1 MGGRRI
7 AGALLLMA
15 LAARLGGAAEVP
27 RLLADINTKPPAPD
41 PSANPPL
48 PLGFFQI
55 GDRLF
60 FSTADANSEDEGVL
74 WSTDGTLA
82 GTEAVSSTLCPS
94 PCGGIT
100 PVATLGGG
108 VVLKAGR
115 ATGVFAPWRLWRT
128 DGTAA
133 GTVPLTETLIS
144 LDSETLVEGPS
155 PGSGLLFFAGCRQ
168 DRTCALWRTDGTPS
182 GTAPLPGLVPYAL
195 PRIPTV
201 WNGKLYLLAEIETL
215 GLGLWAT
222 DGTAEGTRF
231 LASVQEASDYEAR
244 VLASPVGLFFTSGL
258 GGEDLWVTDGTPG
271 GERLLH
277 DFEPP
282 GCTIVHPHYCG
293 IPDVNSLVALDGG
306 VYFLVHRVNQ
316 PAEIWSSDGT
326 ASGTRPIIQLSNGVA
341 PDMGSFHRLG
351 SHWIFSVYA
360 QLNTRSLWKADAD
373 FSHLEP
379 LASCEGGVCPDAL
392 GFLAESPDSKGLL
405 FLGKDPLHGVELWVT
420 DGTGV
425 RRLTDACPGACD
437 GLNSDT
443 YYFSPVLGTFQGRTW
458 FRAFPAET
466 SYAHQDEL
474 WTTDG
479 TPTGTRRVAGH
490 TTSVSFFHGLAY
502 FGMGDPSGVA
512 LWASDGTPAGT
523 HPAIPLQA
531 FAPGSYPSIVPV
543 RGGALMLAH
552 DGERL
557 RLWRSDGTPAGT
569 VPLAGFEV
577 PSPFGYFT
585 PLFKVG
591 GGLHYFEVYR
601 PAPTP
606 ENPNGTRTELWR
618 TNGTSRGTRKVATL
632 NRSQFT
638 VLRTAWAGKL
648 LFLVQEGD
656 KCAFWSSDGTSG
668 GTGEILAMPPGTRCP
683 TAVQDFGS
691 SFLFVART
699 LRAEG
704 FVPQI
709 FLSDGTPGE
718 TRQLSN
724 VRDAREPLYSGDHVL
739 VGGTAFFRLYG
750 RSVGEFEVWR
760 TDGTSA
766 GTRRAFKLLEPASLR
781 GFRGSLY
788 FTAAVAQADGPHGLL
803 RISADGGGPV
813 LLAEVTPDLPRAAV
827 PAGDRLF
834 FVAEDAG
841 RGAELWVTD
850 GTPQGTRPVFDV
862 WPGPES
868 SRIADLTADG
878 NRVFFSANDGEHGRE
893 LWVSDGTTAG
903 TRMVW
908 DLNPGGFSS
917 YPQNLVVSGDDLFFA
932 AFDDESGTEPWTLR
946 LERSVH

>member
-1 MGGRRI
+1 MRGRRI

-41 PSANPPL
+41 PYSNLPL
-48 PLGFFQI
+48 PLGFFQL

-60 FSTADANSEDEGVL
+60 FSTVDVNFEDEGIL

-82 GTEAVSSTLCPS
+82 GTEVVSSTLCPS
-94 PCGGIT
+94 PCASIT
-100 PVATLGGG
+100 PVAELGGG
-108 VVLKAGR
+108 VVLKIGR
-115 ATGVFAPWRLWRT
+115 ANSAPLRLWRT

-155 PGSGLLFFAGCRQ
+155 PGSSLLFFFGCLQ

-182 GTAPLPGLVPYAL
+182 GTAPLGLVPYAL

-201 WNGKLYLLAEIETL
+201 WNGKLYLLAETETL
-215 GLGLWAT
+215 GLGLWTT

-282 GCTIVHPHYCG
+282 GCTIGHPRSCN

-306 VYFLVHRVNQ
+306 VYFLVHPANQ

-326 ASGTRPIIQLSNGVA
+326 ASGTRPIVQLLNGVS
-341 PDMGSFHRLG
+341 PNLGSFHRLG
-351 SHWIFSVYA
+351 SQWVFLSYS
-360 QLNTRSLWKADAD
+360 QLNTRSLWRVDAD
-373 FSHLEP
+373 FTHFEP
-379 LASCEGGVCPDAL
+379 LSCDGGVCPDAL
-392 GFLAESPDSKGLL
+392 GFLAASPDSRGLL
-405 FLGKDPLHGVELWVT
+405 FLGKDPLHGVELWAT

-443 YYFSPVLGTFQGRTW
+443 YSFNPVLGTFQGRTW
-458 FRAFPAET
+458 FRAFSTET
-466 SYAHQDEL
+466 SDFSQDGL
-474 WTTDG
+474 WMT
-479 TPTGTRRVAGH
+479 
-490 TTSVSFFHGLAY
+490 
-502 FGMGDPSGVA
+502 
-512 LWASDGTPAGT
+512 DGTPAGT
-523 HPAIPLQA
+523 RRIAGHTASVELFHDLAYFGMADNLNVALWSSDGTPSGTRLAVPLRA
-531 FAPGSYPSIVPV
+531 FAPGSYPAIVPV
-543 RGGALMLAH
+543 QGGALMLAH

-557 RLWRSDGTPAGT
+557 LVWRSDGTPTGT
-569 VPLAGFEV
+569 VPLAGSEV
-577 PSPFGYFT
+577 RSPFGNFR
-585 PLFKVG
+585 PLFKAG
-591 GGLHYFEVYR
+591 DLHYFEAYR
-601 PAPTP
+601 PAPAP
-606 ENPNGTRTELWR
+606 DNPNGTRTEIWR

-632 NRSQFT
+632 SRAQFID
-638 VLRTAWAGKL
+638 LRTAWAGKL
-648 LFLVQEGD
+648 LFLVQGGD
-656 KCAFWSSDGTSG
+656 KCAFWSSDGTPG
-668 GTGEILAMPPGTRCP
+668 GTGEILPMPAGTRCP

-691 SFLFVART
+691 SFLFVARV

-709 FLSDGTPGE
+709 FLSDGTPGG

-724 VRDAREPLYSGDHVL
+724 IRGAREPLYSGDHVL

-750 RSVGEFEVWR
+750 RSIGEFEVWR
-760 TDGTSA
+760 TDGTAA
-766 GTRRAFKLLEPASLR
+766 GTHRAFKLLEPANLR

-788 FTAAVAQADGPHGLL
+788 FTAAVAQVDGPHGLL
-803 RISADGGGPV
+803 RLPAGGGRPV
-813 LLAEVTPDLPRAAV
+813 LLAEVSPDLPRAAV

-893 LWVSDGTTAG
+893 LWMSDGTAAG

-917 YPQNLVVSGDDLFFA
+917 SPSQLATSGDDLFFA
-932 AFDDESGTEPWTLR
+932 ADDGEAGVEPWALH
-946 LERSVH
+946 LER